1 MKAKVLILGGGGFI
15 GSHIARNFSSK
26 GHDVT
31 VIDGFLP
38 RTGGRIANLNDRK
51 NIQLIQKRIEE
62 CQNLPVHIQEHDVIV
77 DCMAWTSH
85 LEALKDPDYD
95 LQLNLLSHLH
105 FITQL
110 LAVDHFAKKIFYLAS
125 RGQYGNVAGTKIL
138 EDTPMIPNDIQGV
151 HKVAAESYYRIYA
164 KQKKLNVISLR
175 FPNCFGE
182 NQNCL
187 GADIGL
193 IGGFIKDLLQNKTVQ
208 IFGKERVRNLVYAG
222 DIAEIVYKLSEQQF
236 SGFHGLNVGGKQL
249 EIAEIATLL
258 KDIIKQGDL
267 CFEPMPEHLK
277 NIDMGNVSISEKNL
291 QAWIGAIP
299 STDLNQSFSDTV
311 KYFQL
316 AMS

>member
-1 MKAKVLILGGGGFI
+1 MKTKILVFGGAGFI
-15 GSHIARNFSSK
+15 GSHIARKFSLK
-26 GHDVT
+26 GHAVT
-31 VIDGFLP
+31 VIDGLLP
-38 RTGGRIANLNDRK
+38 RTGGRIGNLNDQK
-51 NIQLIQKRIEE
+51 NILLIQNRIEE
-62 CQNLPVHIQEHDVIV
+62 CQDLSVHIQEHDVII

-85 LEALKDPDYD
+85 LGALKDPDYD

-105 FITQL
+105 LISQFF
-110 LAVDHFAKKIFYLAS
+110 AVDYSDKKIIYLAS
-125 RGQYGNVAGTKIL
+125 RGQYGNVDGTMIS

-151 HKVAAESYYRIYA
+151 HKLAAESYYRIYS

-182 NQNCL
+182 NQNCF
-187 GADIGL
+187 GVDIGL
-193 IGGFIKDLLQNKTVQ
+193 VGGFIKDLLQDKKVQ
-208 IFGKERVRNLVYAG
+208 IFGKERVRSLVYAG
-222 DIAEIVYKLSEQQF
+222 DIAEIVRQLSELQF
-236 SGFHGLNVGGKQL
+236 SGFHALNVGGKQL

-258 KDIIKQGDL
+258 KDIIKKGDL

-277 NIDMGNVSISEKNL
+277 NIDMGNVSISEENL

-316 AMS
+316 TMS